1 MNSYMRMFTDNEIY
15 SAKVTIKS
23 YLNSAVNTIKE
34 KFSTAQLGM
43 FKKTCFGHFLDMHE
57 LQFSGQAV
65 NHMLWR
71 QCICD
76 DPNIMVFN
84 FGGSGARF
92 IIQEFCLISGLFC
105 GPIPDTRPTTS
116 RHFRYTYFG
125 GRKFPL
131 HNHDIVEVFST
142 TLWGYEMISSLA
154 KAFGIKSS
162 LPRCPRMRNWIISG
176 MPKKKILEDI
186 FADGFEVV
194 GVMVPKVHEMP
205 LVATVHHAVGQKPG
219 DATPIVEDKQG
230 VDLDADRVHSLHD
243 KDETGTKKI
252 DARCEETTFE
262 TTCINTSVITYCIS
276 GQCGYTRCIPSAFTT
291 SSMYFYR
298 GIMGN
303 SVEDRLCAME
313 NKLSSMD
320 SRLFAI
326 DSRQSSIDSRLSSID
341 SKLDCLVK
349 LLSSTYNTTEVQCFD
364 EVEDED
370 IGVGDVHRMGDQRID
385 HTANHIVAPVSI
397 SSSPI
402 GVRAGVKHMETVTH
416 LIRQRADKYLEV
428 FNSHILVLDNRLFQ
442 YMEARLDIFNENK
455 SNYDFGE
462 EMLEFLNGKEPMM
475 KIKPCWEYD

>member
-1 MNSYMRMFTDNEIY
+1 
-15 SAKVTIKS
+15 
-23 YLNSAVNTIKE
+23 
-34 KFSTAQLGM
+34 
-43 FKKTCFGHFLDMHE
+43 
-57 LQFSGQAV
+57 
-65 NHMLWR
+65 
-71 QCICD
+71 
-76 DPNIMVFN
+76 
-84 FGGSGARF
+84 
-92 IIQEFCLISGLFC
+92 
-105 GPIPDTRPTTS
+105 
-116 RHFRYTYFG
+116 
-125 GRKFPL
+125 
-131 HNHDIVEVFST
+131 
-142 TLWGYEMISSLA
+142 MISSLA

-186 FADGFEVV
+186 FAGRGFEVV

-230 VDLDADRVHSLHD
+230 VDLDADRVHSVHD

-252 DARCEETTFE
+252 DAVKRGRQHSRRHASTRQSSPIASPVSVTTLDAYHRHSPPAQ
-262 TTCINTSVITYCIS
+262 CTSTE
-276 GQCGYTRCIPSAFTT
+276 
-291 SSMYFYR
+291 
-298 GIMGN
+298 GN

-313 NKLSSMD
+313 KKLSSMD

-326 DSRQSSIDSRLSSID
+326 DSRQSSIDSRLSSIGK
-341 SKLDCLVK
+341 KLDCLVK
-349 LLSSTYNTTEVQCFD
+349 LLSSTYNTT
-364 EVEDED
+364 VEDED

-385 HTANHIVAPVSI
+385 HAANHIVAPVSI

-402 GVRAGVKHMETVTH
+402 VESEHSVKVFTQMSDKKLVGGRRKRRAAHTIQSPYDSYGDCDSFD
-416 LIRQRADKYLEV
+416 RQRADKYLEV

-462 EMLEFLNGKEPMM
+462 EMLEFLNGKEPMI